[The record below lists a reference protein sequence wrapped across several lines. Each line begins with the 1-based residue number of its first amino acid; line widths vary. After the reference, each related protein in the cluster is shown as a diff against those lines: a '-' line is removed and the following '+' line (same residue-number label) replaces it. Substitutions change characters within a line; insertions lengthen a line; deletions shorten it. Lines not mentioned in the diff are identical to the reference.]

1 MGDQQGRGFHRVIRL
16 VMIWNCRRGRIRS
29 EDEAGTLEEAILRIE
44 HAARTVRRLKSQLG
58 AEGLTLSA
66 TREMI
71 DELSKS
77 LDATAR
83 ALRDM
88 SQQLNAGARARR

>member
-1 MGDQQGRGFHRVIRL
+1 MSGNNPFGDDPFTPQRV
-16 VMIWNCRRGRIRS
+16 NPFG
-29 EDEAGTLEEAILRIE
+29 EPEEPGNTDEAIRRIE

-71 DELSKS
+71 DELSKA
-77 LDATAR
+77 LDATAQ
-83 ALRDM
+83 ALRD
-88 SQQLNAGARARR
+88 LNRNRS

>member
-1 MGDQQGRGFHRVIRL
+1 MARNPFGDEAELSSQRGNPF
-16 VMIWNCRRGRIRS
+16 GD
-29 EDEAGTLEEAILRIE
+29 EPEAGTVEEAIGRIE
-44 HAARTVRRLKSQLG
+44 HGARTVRRLKSQLG

-71 DELSKS
+71 DELSRS

-83 ALRDM
+83 ALRDL
-88 SQQLNAGARARR
+88 SQRG

>member
-1 MGDQQGRGFHRVIRL
+1 MGRNPFGDDLSRPGRKNPFPDA
-16 VMIWNCRRGRIRS
+16 
-29 EDEAGTLEEAILRIE
+29 EDTDTFDDSLGRIE

-71 DELSKS
+71 DELSRA
-77 LDATAR
+77 LEATAR
-83 ALRDM
+83 ALRD
-88 SQQLNAGARARR
+88 LDRRGQD

>member
-1 MGDQQGRGFHRVIRL
+1 MGKGSPFDDAATPKRVNPFGE
-16 VMIWNCRRGRIRS
+16 V
-29 EDEAGTLEEAILRIE
+29 EETGTTEEAIGRIE

-71 DELSKS
+71 DELSRA
-77 LDATAR
+77 LDSTAR
-83 ALRDM
+83 ALRNL
-88 SQQLNAGARARR
+88 SRQ

>member
-1 MGDQQGRGFHRVIRL
+1 
-16 VMIWNCRRGRIRS
+16 
-29 EDEAGTLEEAILRIE
+29 
-44 HAARTVRRLKSQLG
+44 VRRLKTQLG

-71 DELSKS
+71 DELSKA

-83 ALRDM
+83 ALRELDD
-88 SQQLNAGARARR
+88 SSGRGGRGGEAGRPGEAGGRGGRGG

>member
-1 MGDQQGRGFHRVIRL
+1 MEAMLTPKNPFGSEPRTPQRVNPFGD
-16 VMIWNCRRGRIRS
+16 
-29 EDEAGTLEEAILRIE
+29 EDEDAPSMDEALGRIE
-44 HAARTVRRLKSQLG
+44 HAARAVRRLKQQLG

-71 DELSKS
+71 DEVSRA

-83 ALRDM
+83 ALRNLD
-88 SQQLNAGARARR
+88 SRAG

>member
-1 MGDQQGRGFHRVIRL
+1 MPAENPFEGASRPKRV
-16 VMIWNCRRGRIRS
+16 NPFG
-29 EDEAGTLEEAILRIE
+29 EEEETGTTEEAIGRIE

-71 DELSKS
+71 DELSRA
-77 LDATAR
+77 LDSTAR
-83 ALRDM
+83 ALRNLSKD
-88 SQQLNAGARARR
+88 R

>member
-1 MGDQQGRGFHRVIRL
+1 MAKNPFGDKEGFAPQRA
-16 VMIWNCRRGRIRS
+16 NPFADA
-29 EDEAGTLEEAILRIE
+29 DEAGTMEDALMRIE

-71 DELSKS
+71 DELS
-77 LDATAR
+77 LALEATAR
-83 ALRDM
+83 ALRD
-88 SQQLNAGARARR
+88 LDGR

>member
-1 MGDQQGRGFHRVIRL
+1 MTHNPFGDDLQLPSRGNPF
-16 VMIWNCRRGRIRS
+16 G
-29 EDEAGTLEEAILRIE
+29 EDDEPGTVEEAIGRIE
-44 HAARTVRRLKSQLG
+44 HGARTVRRLKSQLG

-83 ALRDM
+83 ALRHL
-88 SQQLNAGARARR
+88 SQG